1 MGVHT
6 SAFSFGVRSAN
17 ALSACHPER
26 WQTKFFPLRGMGA
39 LLLCSTSDKVVIL
52 SPQNEFFPPMM
63 TEDEK
68 KKTDSEVLSS
78 RSAEGGQTASSDNIS
93 AAESGPET
101 DETATDEPASD
112 TPITDDPAPDESQP
126 DGNRQLH
133 PAPSLSRTTNIPPLM
148 PAGFTPGAAPQPE
161 TPSGW
166 RKGLRRNAAPAP
178 AAEPIG
184 KLRSES
190 DGPRLSDTRPKQRR
204 MKMHHGKSCH
214 FFRRNG
220 WWMLLVVLLVV
231 IGVSLPWT
239 LPVMQEWEGS
249 EPDTL
254 TVDTPMVAPK
264 PQPVVP
270 DTIGAAA
277 RADSLRQDSIRR
289 AAARAYWIR
298 RRAQQQAE
306 EEAAASA
313 ESESSTPV
321 ASPSEQH
328 QQPSDSIRH

>member
-1 MGVHT
+1 
-6 SAFSFGVRSAN
+6 
-17 ALSACHPER
+17 
-26 WQTKFFPLRGMGA
+26 
-39 LLLCSTSDKVVIL
+39 
-52 SPQNEFFPPMM
+52 MM

-93 AAESGPET
+93 ATESGS
-101 DETATDEPASD
+101 ETATDEPASD

-148 PAGFTPGAAPQPE
+148 PAGFTPSAAPQPE

-166 RKGLRRNAAPAP
+166 RKGLRKKAAPAP
-178 AAEPIG
+178 VAEPIG

-190 DGPRLSDTRPKQRR
+190 DGPRPSDARPQQRR
-204 MKMHHGKSCH
+204 MKMHHGKGRR

-220 WWMLLVVLLVV
+220 WWMLLVVLLIV

-254 TVDTPMVAPK
+254 TVDTPTVAPK

-306 EEAAASA
+306 EEAETSA
-313 ESESSTPV
+313 EGETAPT
-321 ASPSEQH
+321 AAPQSEQH
-328 QQPSDSIRH
+328 TQSEDSIRH

>member
-1 MGVHT
+1 MHT

-39 LLLCSTSDKVVIL
+39 LLLCSTSGKVVIL
-52 SPQNEFFPPMM
+52 SPQNEFLPPMM

-112 TPITDDPAPDESQP
+112 TPITDEPAPDESQS

-148 PAGFTPGAAPQPE
+148 PAGFTPGAVPQPE

-166 RKGLRRNAAPAP
+166 RKGLRKKAAPAP
-178 AAEPIG
+178 VAEPIG

-190 DGPRLSDTRPKQRR
+190 DGPRPSDARPQQRR
-204 MKMHHGKSCH
+204 MKMYHGKGRR

-220 WWMLLVVLLVV
+220 WWMLLVVLLIV

-254 TVDTPMVAPK
+254 TVDTPTVAPK

-313 ESESSTPV
+313 ESESSTPG

>member
-1 MGVHT
+1 
-6 SAFSFGVRSAN
+6 
-17 ALSACHPER
+17 
-26 WQTKFFPLRGMGA
+26 
-39 LLLCSTSDKVVIL
+39 
-52 SPQNEFFPPMM
+52 MM

-78 RSAEGGQTASSDNIS
+78 RSAEGEQTASSDKIS

-101 DETATDEPASD
+101 DETATDELAYD
-112 TPITDDPAPDESQP
+112 TPITDEPAPDELQP
-126 DGNRQLH
+126 DSNRQLH

-148 PAGFTPGAAPQPE
+148 PAGFTPGAASQPE
-161 TPSGW
+161 PSSGW
-166 RKGLRRNAAPAP
+166 RKGLRKKTAHAPV
-178 AAEPIG
+178 AEPIG

-190 DGPRLSDTRPKQRR
+190 DGPRLSDARPQQRR
-204 MKMHHGKSCH
+204 MKMHHGKGRR

-220 WWMLLVVLLVV
+220 WWMLLVVLLIV

-249 EPDTL
+249 EPDNL
-254 TVDTPMVAPK
+254 TVDTPTVAPK

-289 AAARAYWIR
+289 AAARAYWLR
-298 RRAQQQAE
+298 RRARQQAE
-306 EEAAASA
+306 DEAETSA
-313 ESESSTPV
+313 EGETAPTATPQ
-321 ASPSEQH
+321 SEQH
-328 QQPSDSIRH
+328 TQSADSIRH

>member
-1 MGVHT
+1 
-6 SAFSFGVRSAN
+6 
-17 ALSACHPER
+17 
-26 WQTKFFPLRGMGA
+26 MGA
-39 LLLCSTSDKVVIL
+39 SLLCSTSDKVVIL
-52 SPQNEFFPPMM
+52 SPQNEFLPPMM

-78 RSAEGGQTASSDNIS
+78 RSAEGEQTASSDKIS

-101 DETATDEPASD
+101 DETATDELAYD
-112 TPITDDPAPDESQP
+112 TPITDEPAPDELQP
-126 DGNRQLH
+126 DSNRQLH

-148 PAGFTPGAAPQPE
+148 PAGFTPGAASQPE
-161 TPSGW
+161 PSSGW
-166 RKGLRRNAAPAP
+166 RKGLRKKTAHAPV
-178 AAEPIG
+178 AEPIG

-190 DGPRLSDTRPKQRR
+190 DGPRLSDARPQQRR
-204 MKMHHGKSCH
+204 MKMHHGKGRR

-220 WWMLLVVLLVV
+220 WWMLLVVLLIV

-249 EPDTL
+249 EPDNL
-254 TVDTPMVAPK
+254 TVDTPTVAPK

-289 AAARAYWIR
+289 AAARAYWLR

>member
-1 MGVHT
+1 MHT

-26 WQTKFFPLRGMGA
+26 WLTKFFPLRGMGA
-39 LLLCSTSDKVVIL
+39 SLLCSTSDKVVIL
-52 SPQNEFFPPMM
+52 SPQNEFLPPMM

-78 RSAEGGQTASSDNIS
+78 RSAEGEQTASSDKIS

-101 DETATDEPASD
+101 DETATDELAYD
-112 TPITDDPAPDESQP
+112 TPITDEPAPDELQP
-126 DGNRQLH
+126 DSNRQLH

-148 PAGFTPGAAPQPE
+148 PAGFTPGAASQPE
-161 TPSGW
+161 PSSGW
-166 RKGLRRNAAPAP
+166 RKGLRKKTAHAPV
-178 AAEPIG
+178 AEPIG

-190 DGPRLSDTRPKQRR
+190 DGPRLSDARPQQRR
-204 MKMHHGKSCH
+204 MKMHHGKGRR

-220 WWMLLVVLLVV
+220 WWMLLVVLLIV

-249 EPDTL
+249 EPDNL
-254 TVDTPMVAPK
+254 TVDTPTVAPK

-289 AAARAYWIR
+289 AAARAYWLR